1 MKATITDKSGFTCA
15 PDGHT
20 VVTFE
25 CGDVVTGKVAKW
37 AVDAGAANRDGIEA
51 GKSPQLETKVV
62 TTPETKRRK
71 GRGK

>member
-1 MKATITDKSGFTCA
+1 MQATITDKSGFTCA

-37 AVDAGAANRDGIEA
+37 AVDAGAADRDGIEA
-51 GKSPQLETKVV
+51 GKATQLETKVV
-62 TTPETKRRK
+62 APQETKRRK
-71 GRGK
+71 GKRG